1 MAYCLGMVLGWCG
14 LSGALGRVLQRFVA
28 NHGVVLERSLGVLE
42 RSWGVLERLGAVL
55 GRSWAVLGRSW
66 GGLGVILGRPWRL
79 MINDRRPMID
89 EVVNE
94 GVDEMSM
101 SVSRDN
107 DTEIDLQGQDEFHQ
121 QGQRAKQKHQNP
133 KEETLY

>member
-1 MAYCLGMVLGWCG
+1 
-14 LSGALGRVLQRFVA
+14 
-28 NHGVVLERSLGVLE
+28 
-42 RSWGVLERLGAVL
+42 
-55 GRSWAVLGRSW
+55 
-66 GGLGVILGRPWRL
+66 

-107 DTEIDLQGQDEFHQ
+107 DAEIDLQGQDELHQ
-121 QGQRAKQKHQNP
+121 QGQQAKRRPQNP
-133 KEETLY
+133 KEETLCKKNSNSRSTAPGGCYVSSSYY